1 MNNIPTA
8 QTIINSSE
16 LPRGYELSNYV
27 IERKLGHGGFGIT
40 YLARETATNRAV
52 VIKENFPQV
61 CSQRHTTNLTVGPSS
76 AENKELY
83 EWALSRFLD
92 EAKVLIRL
100 SHPGIVPVLTAFNAL
115 GTAYY
120 VMPLVE
126 GKEIHKAA
134 PSPQTIN
141 EAWLRPVLQKLLEAL
156 AYLHGE
162 GLLHRDIKPS
172 NILMCADGSPL
183 LIDFGT
189 VRSSDAPHTLTR
201 IGYPGFSPKEQFLA
215 RGKNGPWNDLY
226 SLGAT
231 CYYLITGE
239 VPQDFVER
247 LAVDELLP
255 LASRKEL
262 QGRFSEEF
270 LSAIDKALRIS
281 YKDRWQSAQEWM
293 EKLAPAKTQEQ
304 PKAIEIQAPV
314 VECLPAQ
321 QANDVS
327 GRQIGKLVGI
337 VIGGQIGTVIGMV
350 IGWLIG
356 WGVGGLIGLF
366 IGMAMGWLI
375 GRKIC
380 VPLDRAMG
388 WLIGILIGWE
398 IGILIGWDIGYLISW
413 YISWLISGVAGVGIG
428 VVIGWLISRKI
439 YVPLDRAM
447 GGLIATLISGAIG
460 ALIGGEIG
468 WFFCGF
474 DDEFVGVGIGVV
486 IGMVIGWLISR
497 KIRVSYNRGI
507 GGLVGWYIGWY
518 IGCYIVWYG
527 WHIGWYIDWYIFT
540 VWSSFYNAVQ
550 TITVICGLISM
561 VIGAVVGGLVAQKS
575 N

>member
-1 MNNIPTA
+1 MNNIPPAVTV
-8 QTIINSSE
+8 INSSE
-16 LPRGYELSNYV
+16 LPKGYELLNYV
-27 IERKLGHGGFGIT
+27 IERKLGHGGFGVT
-40 YLARETATNRAV
+40 YLAHEVVTDRAV
-52 VIKENFPQV
+52 VIKENFPRE
-61 CSQRHTTNLTVGPSS
+61 CSQRHTTNLTVGPTS
-76 AENKELY
+76 AEDKELY
-83 EWALSRFLD
+83 EWALTRFLD
-92 EAKVLIRL
+92 EAKVLVRL
-100 SHPGIVPVLTAFNAL
+100 SHPGIVPVLTAFKAL

-120 VMPLVE
+120 VMPQVE
-126 GKEIHKAA
+126 GKEIHKTA

-156 AYLHGE
+156 DYLHGQ

-189 VRSSDAPHTLTR
+189 ARSSDATHTLTR
-201 IGYPGFSPKEQFLA
+201 IGSPGFSPSEQFTA
-215 RGKNGPWNDLY
+215 HGKNGAWTDLY

-239 VPQDFVER
+239 VPQD
-247 LAVDELLP
+247 AVGRMEEDELL
-255 LASRKEL
+255 LLIERKEL
-262 QGRFSEEF
+262 QGRFSSDF
-270 LSAIDKALRIS
+270 LSTIDKAMRVPR
-281 YKDRWQSAQEWM
+281 KDRWQSAQEWL

-327 GRQIGKLVGI
+327 GRQIGKLIGI
-337 VIGGQIGTVIGMV
+337 VIGGQIGWGVGWT
-350 IGWLIG
+350 IGWV
-356 WGVGGLIGLF
+356 VGGLIGSFNGTAMGWL

-398 IGILIGWDIGYLISW
+398 IGYLISRE
-413 YISWLISGVAGVGIG
+413 IGWLISGVAGVGIG

-447 GGLIATLISGAIG
+447 VGLIATLISGAIG

-468 WFFCGF
+468 WSADGF
-474 DDEFVGVGIGVV
+474 DGGFVGVGIGVV

-518 IGCYIVWYG
+518 IGCYIAWD
-527 WHIGWYIDWYIFT
+527 IDWYI
-540 VWSSFYNAVQ
+540 SFYTAAQ
-550 TITVICGLISM
+550 TINVICGLILM
-561 VIGAVVGGLVAQKS
+561 VIGYVIDESGRRKS